1 MTNTSSCSRKR
12 SRCSFGIFIAWWCFF
27 SSCTE
32 IILTCWV
39 GAAEEDD
46 GESVGGRFQLVGGFK
61 CHLHSSSEEIHRP
74 AFFYLGPLLTSVQ
87 RLVHPDFTQSD
98 LFLFPVST
106 FSRGSGCDEER
117 TSEGFGSCMRS
128 GDGRLPWTQGEESA
142 GVQLAQVR

>member
-1 MTNTSSCSRKR
+1 MTNTSSCRRKR

-61 CHLHSSSEEIHRP
+61 CHLYSSSEEIHRP
-74 AFFYLGPLLTSVQ
+74 AFFYLGPLLASVQ
-87 RLVHPDFTQSD
+87 RLVPQTLHSLTSSC
-98 LFLFPVST
+98 FLFPHSAKVVGMTRREHRRDSEAACEVET
-106 FSRGSGCDEER
+106 GGFPEHRGRSQRVFSSLR
-117 TSEGFGSCMRS
+117 
-128 GDGRLPWTQGEESA
+128 
-142 GVQLAQVR
+142 